1 MKKSVHILSYFDV
14 INKYNYIIIML
25 ETDNIKYSLYTRYF
39 SKHITWNNSLNLH
52 NIPVNFT
59 LKQWNCVIERF
70 EIFFEVTQC
79 QYQGANPN
87 KKFSRSLFFDVYL
100 YVISDE
106 IYEMMHN
113 RLMCIMWGRD
123 GNASVGEGEQK
134 MQGMEQRT
142 KEESQKQMIWPH
154 LCVSIT
160 SHMHKKKH

>member
-87 KKFSRSLFFDVYL
+87 K
-100 YVISDE
+100 
-106 IYEMMHN
+106 
-113 RLMCIMWGRD
+113 
-123 GNASVGEGEQK
+123 
-134 MQGMEQRT
+134 
-142 KEESQKQMIWPH
+142 
-154 LCVSIT
+154 
-160 SHMHKKKH
+160 